1 MMFKCQ
7 KPFSITLIKIM
18 RDQHY
23 HRAVW
28 EAAGSPQEVWNQSLY
43 IQPDCFSVQ
52 SHTMVQLKG
61 GA

>member
-7 KPFSITLIKIM
+7 KPFSKTLIKIM